1 MKNLKD
7 ETSLKQIISL
17 EEISGR
23 NIWKNSLEEEI
34 SKKEISQRKNISK
47 KKYLKEEISQ
57 RRNSSKKK

>member
-34 SKKEISQRKNISK
+34 SKKDISQRRNISK
-47 KKYLKEEISQ
+47 KKYLKEEIAQ
-57 RRNSSKKK
+57 RRNSS